1 MTSHNCRW
9 CNEKYAHPRSAER
22 CCTYK
27 AVQISKED
35 IPNYKNGELIIK
47 EIKIKINKEKK
58 PVKKKSFEEQSAYNK
73 MQYQKHK
80 EKIRAKQKEYR
91 ILYINKK

>member
-1 MTSHNCRW
+1 MTLHNCRW

-35 IPNYKNGELIIK
+35 IPKPKSVKLTPE
-47 EIKIKINKEKK
+47 EIKINRKKYYQKNKE
-58 PVKKKSFEEQSAYNK
+58 S
-73 MQYQKHK
+73 
-80 EKIRAKQKEYR
+80 ILAKQKVLDNNR
-91 ILYINKK
+91 KNRNK

>member
-1 MTSHNCRW
+1 MTLHNCRW

-35 IPNYKNGELIIK
+35 IPKHKVVKLTPE
-47 EIKIKINKEKK
+47 EIKINRKKYYQKNKE
-58 PVKKKSFEEQSAYNK
+58 S
-73 MQYQKHK
+73 
-80 EKIRAKQKEYR
+80 ILAKQKVLDNNR
-91 ILYINKK
+91 KNKNK